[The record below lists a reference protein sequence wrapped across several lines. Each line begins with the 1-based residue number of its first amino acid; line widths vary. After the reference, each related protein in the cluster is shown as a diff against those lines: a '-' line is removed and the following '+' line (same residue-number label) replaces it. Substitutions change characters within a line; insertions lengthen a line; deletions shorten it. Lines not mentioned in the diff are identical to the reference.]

1 MALVTLSGVRKT
13 FRRGRSRVHAV
24 NGVDLHIEPGETLAL
39 IGESGSGKSTVG
51 RLALGLLQPDEGT
64 VVVDGRRL
72 DQLDRKALQAA
83 RRNMT
88 IVFQEPFQSLDP
100 LMSVGRIIEEP
111 LVIHEPSL
119 TPPERRERV
128 EDTMRR
134 VILDPG
140 LYERRPRELSG
151 GQQQRVGVARAIVT
165 GPKFV
170 VLDEPTSSLDLS
182 VQAGILDLLAN
193 LQQELDLAY
202 LFISHDIG
210 TVDFFFRPGR
220 CHVPRRGRGD
230 RPEGGRAGHAT
241 ASLHR
246 SPAVGGA
253 VRRPHRT
260 AAPHRADRRHPQPHR
275 ATGGLLLLQPLQL
288 PRRPPL
294 RHREP
299 TAAPSS
305 PRPLDSHLLQRG
317 RHRARMRGTAPDRA
331 GTAALNA
338 GRRTDSP
345 GATRQQETGRRVALP
360 GISST
365 VTRPE

>member
-24 NGVDLHIEPGETLAL
+24 NGVDFHIEPGETLAL

-64 VVVDGRRL
+64 VVVDGQHL
-72 DQLDRKALQAA
+72 EQLDRKALQAA
-83 RRNMT
+83 RRDMT

-119 TPPERRERV
+119 TPAERRERV
-128 EDTMRR
+128 TETMQR

-140 LYERRPRELSG
+140 LYDRRPRELSG

-193 LQQELDLAY
+193 LQQELELAY

-210 TVDFFFRPGR
+210 TVDFFSDRVAVMYLGQVVETGPKAVVLDTPRHPYTEALLSAALSADPTEQPAHISLTGDIPSPTELPEGCFFYSR
-220 CHVPRRGRGD
+220 CGYRGD
-230 RPEGGRAGHAT
+230 LRCAT
-241 ASLHR
+241 EN
-246 SPAVGGA
+246 
-253 VRRPHRT
+253 
-260 AAPHRADRRHPQPHR
+260 
-275 ATGGLLLLQPLQL
+275 
-288 PRRPPL
+288 PPL
-294 RHREP
+294 REVTPGHWVA
-299 TAAPSS
+299 TFCDVGSA
-305 PRPLDSHLLQRG
+305 
-317 RHRARMRGTAPDRA
+317 TPD
-331 GTAALNA
+331 G
-338 GRRTDSP
+338 
-345 GATRQQETGRRVALP
+345 
-360 GISST
+360 
-365 VTRPE
+365 

>member
-1 MALVTLSGVRKT
+1 MALVALSEVHKT

-51 RLALGLLQPDEGT
+51 RLALGLLQPDEGQ
-64 VVVDGRRL
+64 VIVDGMHL
-72 DQLDRKALQAA
+72 EQLDRKALQAA

-100 LMSVGRIIEEP
+100 LMGVGRIIEEP

-119 TPPERRERV
+119 TPTERRERV

-182 VQAGILDLLAN
+182 VQAGILELLAN
-193 LQQELDLAY
+193 LQRDLGLAY

-210 TVDFFFRPGR
+210 TVDFFSDRVAVMYLGQVVETGPKAAVLDTPRHPYTEALLSAALSADPDERPP
-220 CHVPRRGRGD
+220 HISLSGD
-230 RPEGGRAGHAT
+230 IPSPTELPEGCFFYSRCSYRSDPRCAGEN
-241 ASLHR
+241 
-246 SPAVGGA
+246 
-253 VRRPHRT
+253 
-260 AAPHRADRRHPQPHR
+260 
-275 ATGGLLLLQPLQL
+275 
-288 PRRPPL
+288 PPL
-294 RHREP
+294 HEV
-299 TAAPSS
+299 T
-305 PRPLDSHLLQRG
+305 
-317 RHRARMRGTAPDRA
+317 
-331 GTAALNA
+331 
-338 GRRTDSP
+338 P
-345 GATRQQETGRRVALP
+345 GHWVATFCDIG
-360 GISST
+360 ST
-365 VTRPE
+365 VVVDDVQE